1 MKTVIKK
8 IKNSDAGFVVF
19 FTVLIAT
26 IILAI
31 TIGIT
36 NISLKELNFTATGK
50 ESHFALF
57 SADSASECALY
68 NDRNIDFLAT
78 LPTTAS
84 MTCGGQNISADRTDI
99 ITGGYSYVFSNLSL
113 DRGCAIIT
121 INKDV
126 QVGATVTDLGTTI
139 EAKGYN
145 VGCTDLTTKN
155 PLRVERVLEYS
166 YLDDATE
173 GTTTGIGTTDG
184 DIIIIGT
191 GTTTGLG
198 TSGGVIMTGTGT
210 TSTTSTTGAG
220 EFITTTGT
228 TATSSTGTG
237 DTQDKVQ

>member
-155 PLRVERVLEYS
+155 PRRVERVLEYS
-166 YLDDATE
+166 YLDESAT
-173 GTTTGIGTTDG
+173 GTTGLGSTSGGT
-184 DIIIIGT
+184 IILGT
-191 GTTTGLG
+191 GTTTGG
-198 TSGGVIMTGTGT
+198 TILGTGT
-210 TSTTSTTGAG
+210 STTTTTGAG